1 MTWRRRNTGG
11 LRSGSANSSKAA
23 GMPKWMKTPQQA
35 GWIFFSRKLIANWRK
50 GRFAS
55 GRSRS
60 EVRCVAPL
68 LGAFQLVT
76 RRCSRASRQKLPSL
90 ATRPATSFAPLPAP
104 AGQRGSIYCSGGRSL
119 SCAWEIRWKHDD
131 VGLDWHAREVRS
143 ARWPVNRSAQDP
155 QRLMPASFHS
165 TPVPRAC
172 CGIISR
178 VRCARCWA
186 ICDRSTRA
194 D

>member
-1 MTWRRRNTGG
+1 
-11 LRSGSANSSKAA
+11 
-23 GMPKWMKTPQQA
+23 MPKWMKTPQQA

-50 GRFAS
+50 AAAFAS

-68 LGAFQLVT
+68 LGAFLNSLPDDVQDLAVKSYHLW
-76 RRCSRASRQKLPSL
+76 RRDPQHPSL
-90 ATRPATSFAPLPAP
+90 RYRRL
-104 AGQRGSIYCSGGRSL
+104 QGSADRCSGGRSL

-155 QRLMPASFHS
+155 QRLMLASFHS